1 MRRIYLLLILL
12 FFSFGVSIAQ
22 TRVVTGMVTEKGSG
36 APLPGV
42 TVKVKNGTQG
52 AETGANGKYQLNVPA
67 SGAITLTFSYIGYK
81 GVEAAVPAG
90 LVLDMQMESTAN
102 TMDTI
107 VVSIGYT
114 SVKRKE
120 VTGASVSVTG
130 DDLKLAPVTT
140 AAQALTGKAAGVN
153 VVTQSGAPGAP
164 VNIVIR
170 GGASITQGIGPLY
183 IVDGFQMDDALRQI
197 DINDIQTIDVLKDA
211 SATSIYGAR
220 GSNGVIL
227 ITTRSGKKGKTQI
240 NYNGYYG
247 QERLGKKLPML
258 GVKDY
263 VRYQYDLQALG
274 GTIGNWANYF
284 GGNINDPNFYT
295 NAYNYID
302 TAYGNKKGVDW
313 QDQVF
318 GGSATSQNHNLSVGG
333 GNDKTTFLFSYNN
346 TGQKGIFAKHD
357 YNRNGLRLKLD
368 HEVAKNVKV
377 NFNTDYMETR
387 VNGGGSMGGALKLTL
402 LQAPTGGIRYTNDQ
416 LVNSDIGNDMLK
428 YDSQYDI
435 NNPIITNDAVTQTTY
450 TRQFYGSGGLDIGI
464 TKDIKF
470 RTLGSYLWQ
479 QERDDYFDDG
489 RTRTALANLGPWGTR
504 ENGEKYTWQVTN
516 TVNWGHTY
524 DRHKVNL
531 LLGQEAYY
539 SQTQSQYNSYYGF
552 PVNNFG
558 LNDVSLTKGNVKNE
572 STTDISRN
580 TLASFFTRASYNFDD
595 RLIVNASLR
604 TDGSSKFGSNNKWGY
619 FPSVSAAWRISEE
632 AFMRN
637 QNLVTDL
644 KLRAGYGTAGNND
657 IKAGYYATGYG
668 SGSYAINKAN
678 FPTLTPGTILG
689 NPDVK
694 WETIKSTNVGVD
706 VEFLK
711 RRFTFSVDVYNNESS
726 DLLVEASLPL
736 STGYKTQYQNVGA
749 IRNRGI
755 ELVLGSNNISTPK
768 FKWKTNVNVAFN
780 RSKVLKL
787 YGIGGQDQ
795 MIPSAGGASF
805 LIKVGQ
811 PMGQFY
817 GYKYGGVYTTDD
829 FTQNQNGTY
838 TLKDGVARAASA
850 KAANIKPGDVK
861 YITTNGDKDAGG
873 NPTWSTND
881 RTVIGNAQ
889 PKFQGGMTNTL
900 NYAGFDFTVFA
911 NFAVGGKV
919 FNANT
924 QRFIGPYLP
933 NQNTITAMNSRFTLI
948 DPATGKETTDLQRLA
963 ALNPQQNK
971 PDAVWSLHGDNKIA
985 ITDPI
990 DYYLED
996 ASYLRLSTITLG
1008 YNLPK
1013 TVMTKIHLNK
1023 ARVYCTLNNIHTFTK
1038 YKGYDPAVSATGA
1051 ATTPGVD
1058 NSAYP
1063 VSKSVVLGVNIS
1075 L

>member
-12 FFSFGVSIAQ
+12 FFGVGAAVAQ
-22 TRVVTGMVTEKGSG
+22 TRTVTGVVTDKGSG

-42 TVKVKNGTQG
+42 TVKVKNGTKG
-52 AETGANGKYQLNVPA
+52 AETNAVGKYQVTIPA
-67 SGAITLTFSYIGYK
+67 SGAVTLTFSYIGYK
-81 GVEAAVPAG
+81 AVDAAVAG
-90 LVLDMQMESTAN
+90 EVLDMQMESSAN
-102 TMDTI
+102 VMDTI

-114 SVKRKE
+114 AVKRKE
-120 VTGASVSVTG
+120 VTGSSVSVTG
-130 DDLKLAPVTT
+130 DDLKMAPVTT

-170 GGASITQGIGPLY
+170 GGASITQSTTPLY

-227 ITTRSGKKGKTQI
+227 ITTRSGKKGKTQV

-263 VRYQYDLQALG
+263 VRYQYELQQLG
-274 GTIGNWANYF
+274 GSIANWANYF
-284 GGNINDPNFYT
+284 GGSITDPNFYT

-302 TAYGNKKGVDW
+302 TAYGNKRGVDW

-318 GGSATSQNHNLSVGG
+318 GGSTTSQNHNLSVGG
-333 GNDKTTFLFSYNN
+333 GNEKTNFLFSYNN

-357 YNRNGLRLKLD
+357 YNRNGLRLKLE
-368 HEVAKNVKV
+368 HEVAKNAKV

-435 NNPIITNDAVTQTTY
+435 NNPIITNDAVTQTNY
-450 TRQFYGSGGLDIGI
+450 TRQFYLNTGLDLGI

-479 QERDDYFDDG
+479 QEREDYFDDG

-504 ENGEKYTWQVTN
+504 ENSEKYTWQITN

-524 DRHKVNL
+524 DKHKVNL

-539 SQTQSQYNSYYGF
+539 SQTQNQFNSYYGF

-572 STTDISRN
+572 GTNGIDRT

-604 TDGSSKFGSNNKWGY
+604 ADGSSKFGVNNKWGY
-619 FPSVSAAWRISEE
+619 FPSLSAAWRISEE
-632 AFMRN
+632 AFMRS

-644 KLRAGYGTAGNND
+644 KLRVGYGTAGNNAID
-657 IKAGYYATGYG
+657 GGYYTTGYSG
-668 SGSYAINKAN
+668 GSYAINKAN
-678 FPTLTPGTILG
+678 FPTLTPGTRLG
-689 NPDVK
+689 NPNIK
-694 WETIKSTNVGVD
+694 WETIKSTNIGVD

-711 RRFTFSVDVYNNESS
+711 RRFTFSMDLYNNESS
-726 DLLVEASLPL
+726 DLLVEVGIPPSA
-736 STGYKTQYQNVGA
+736 GYKSQYQNIGA

-768 FKWKTNVNVAFN
+768 FKWKTNVNVSFN
-780 RSKVLKL
+780 RSKVMKL

-795 MIPSAGGASF
+795 WITSAGGASF

-811 PMGQFY
+811 PIGQFY
-817 GYKYGGVYTTDD
+817 GYNYGGIYTTAD
-829 FTQNQNGTY
+829 FTQNADGTY
-838 TLKDGVARAASA
+838 LLKDGVARAASV
-850 KAANIKPGDVK
+850 KPANVKPGDVK
-861 YITTNGDKDAGG
+861 YIPTAGAKDAAG
-873 NPTWSTND
+873 NPTWNTDD

-889 PKFQGGMTNTL
+889 PKFQGGMTNTF
-900 NYAGFDFTVFA
+900 NYSGFDFTVFM

-933 NQNTITAMNSRFTLI
+933 NQNTLTAMNSRFTLI

-963 ALNPQQNK
+963 ALNPQQNDPK
-971 PDAVWSLHGDNKIA
+971 AVWSLHGDNKIA
-985 ITDPI
+985 ISDPI

-996 ASYLRLSTITLG
+996 ASFLRLSTITLG

-1013 TVMTKIHLNK
+1013 SVMSTIHLSK

-1038 YKGYDPAVSATGA
+1038 YKGYDPAVSANGN
-1051 ATTPGVD
+1051 ATTQGVD

-1063 VSKSVVLGVNIS
+1063 VSKSVVFGVNIS